1 MANPFQVGAGGAS
14 GAASSPGGS
23 AIYGDNQTPYA
34 CAILPSSGSS
44 LTTGDLETG
53 SAGEMGNL
61 AGFAIEFWFM
71 LVGTFPGAFTVVQG
85 PLSSSGASRQYTM
98 GLTAGNAFTASVL
111 DDAAGAHTITG
122 ATTLASS
129 LFYHVV
135 LTANSGTLSL
145 YINGVSD
152 ASDGTWG
159 SHTVRP
165 LGTTAGSLDFS
176 LIQNF
181 SGADTRWDEVA
192 TYRTGL
198 SSTRVFE
205 HYNAGV
211 NHGRKAEATGARI
224 GALLDAIS
232 SHAPRSIQAGARSV
246 VPRYFSG
253 QSPLEEMRLALE
265 ADDVDAQ
272 LWCSKSGVVVFLQ
285 DGHRSSAP
293 YNTVQAVFGNAGG
306 SELPYLD
313 LQVSYDVGQVINEW
327 NVTRTGYNVNTP
339 ATQTASDATSQARY
353 FKRSQSL
360 GDVPCTNDSDASTIA
375 TALLAKYKDPFYMVT
390 SLKPN
395 MADQQTAETV
405 YTLDLCDRV
414 EVKWTPPGGGSR
426 IDQTV
431 FIQKIE
437 HSGNP
442 NGPPDCT
449 LTVTPF

>member
-1 MANPFQVGAGGAS
+1 MANPFLVGASSGSGTLTPGA
-14 GAASSPGGS
+14 
-23 AIYGDNQTPYA
+23 IVGDNQVPWSAAVLVT
-34 CAILPSSGSS
+34 SGDS
-44 LTTGDLETG
+44 LTTGDLTAGE
-53 SAGEMGNL
+53 AGEMGNL
-61 AGFAIEFWFM
+61 AGFAVEFWYQ
-71 LVGTFPGAFTVVQG
+71 VNGAFPGATTIAAG
-85 PLSSSGASRQYTM
+85 PVSSSGATRQFTI
-98 GLTAGNAFTASVL
+98 GLSAGNFITASVL
-111 DDAAGAHTITG
+111 DESAGAHSLTG
-122 ATTLASS
+122 VRQLVAGAWN
-129 LFYHVV
+129 HVV
-135 LTANSGTLSL
+135 LSASAGTLYL
-145 YINGVSD
+145 YLNGLLEASD
-152 ASDGTWG
+152 ATWG

-165 LGTTAGSLDFS
+165 IGTTAGSEDFT
-176 LIQNF
+176 LLQNF
-181 SGADTRWDEVA
+181 SGANTYFDEVA

-198 SSTRVFE
+198 STVRIIE

-211 NHGRKAEATGARI
+211 NHGRRAEASGTRI
-224 GALLDAIS
+224 NAILDAAN

-272 LWCSKSGVVVFLQ
+272 LWCSKSGVIVFLQ

-327 NVTRTGYNVNTP
+327 NVTRTGYQFNLPV
-339 ATQTASDATSQARY
+339 TQTASDATSQARY

-360 GDVPCTNDSDASTIA
+360 GDVPVTQDSDASTIA

-395 MADQQTAETV
+395 MADGQTAETV

-426 IDQTV
+426 IDQVV

-437 HSGNP
+437 HAGNP